1 MNNINDPAAV
11 VADVQRLRE
20 RVRADRR
27 TITAPVLVFGFLIV
41 LHVAAR
47 AAVASA
53 AGQAATH
60 LTLLVYWPLA
70 GAAGLLV
77 LWNHAHRL
85 AMREGVGDGPRS
97 YRPITLGYVVSL
109 PLIALL
115 FIPALFIGVW
125 ASLVWPAVILAAVA
139 VRQRSRVL
147 KGVAQGL
154 GVAGAVQGVLAL
166 LEAGTWPGAT
176 WAAAGLETAV
186 GLGLTAGALVAA
198 WRARET

>member
-1 MNNINDPAAV
+1 MNNITDPADFA
-11 VADVQRLRE
+11 ADVQRLRE

-27 TITAPVLVFGFLIV
+27 TVAAPVLVFGLLIV
-41 LHVAAR
+41 IHLATGAA
-47 AAVASA
+47 AAAA

-60 LTLLVYWPLA
+60 LTFLVYWPVA
-70 GAAGLLV
+70 GAVGLLV

-85 AMREGVGDGPRS
+85 AIREGVGEGPRS

-125 ASLVWPAVILAAVA
+125 ASLAWPAVILAAVA

-147 KGVAQGL
+147 MGVAQGL
-154 GVAGAVQGVLAL
+154 GVAAVVQGVLAL
-166 LEAGTWPGAT
+166 LAQSGAA
-176 WAAAGLETAV
+176 WAALGLEAAV
-186 GLGLTAGALVAA
+186 GLGLVAGALVT
-198 WRARET
+198 ARRTRVA